1 MVPSNNARI
10 HHRKLSRF
18 ITSTEERLAKF
29 ERNEWSSDTVVSQE
43 VWLTKRNLIIGYCAT
58 EEEQRLIEKIEKWP
72 TLGVQKALFKTSR
85 GEEGSKLALTS
96 HASGSFY
103 MVIPGNIER
112 YFVDEGMRI
121 SGATLTSTKVQSL
134 YNHPKIW
141 IIRIQKMRWRKRLV
155 CAFDDRVN
163 TAGMK
168 TLQIII
174 SQEDDE
180 SALKYLLAILSS
192 KLINYCCINYLA
204 DDMNQTYLEQIPIRK
219 IDFSK
224 SADKTLNDKLVEFVD
239 KMLSLTSKLHTTTSE
254 SEKAT
259 LQNAIT
265 VTDAEIDRL
274 VYELYGLTEEEI
286 RIVEGEK

>member
-1 MVPSNNARI
+1 
-10 HHRKLSRF
+10 
-18 ITSTEERLAKF
+18 
-29 ERNEWSSDTVVSQE
+29 
-43 VWLTKRNLIIGYCAT
+43 
-58 EEEQRLIEKIEKWP
+58 
-72 TLGVQKALFKTSR
+72 
-85 GEEGSKLALTS
+85 
-96 HASGSFY
+96 
-103 MVIPGNIER
+103 
-112 YFVDEGMRI
+112 
-121 SGATLTSTKVQSL
+121 
-134 YNHPKIW
+134 
-141 IIRIQKMRWRKRLV
+141 
-155 CAFDDRVN
+155 
-163 TAGMK
+163 MK